1 MEYSRP
7 IISIC
12 IPTNGATKW
21 VIPTLKG
28 LYSQG
33 VDLSLFDVVITDNGE
48 NSNLKDELKQFDYSN
63 LFYYKTD
70 DKGFLN
76 LITSLKL
83 GNGIYHKMLNHR
95 SILEPNALKNWI
107 SLIEKYKLTKPVI
120 YCSNGSIIND
130 EITECKNLDEF
141 VRNLHYMCTWSGGI
155 GIWDEDIESLNEIKY
170 NEMFPNTS
178 LLFEHRQHSDY
189 IIYNKIFEVQQDGQG
204 KGCYN
209 LFNTFA
215 VVFPSMLKDLLC
227 RGRITSRTYDKVLKD
242 LYRCLQDFYMQF
254 VLRSQDKSFDLT
266 GIHKSLTT
274 YYSEKDYLRMMYYCH
289 KIYYCEKIKD
299 ILTCA
304 KRKILGWKQN
314 N

>member
-1 MEYSRP
+1 MEYSKP

-28 LYSQG
+28 IYSQG
-33 VDLSLFDVVITDNGE
+33 VDLSLFDVVIADNGE
-48 NSNLKDELKQFDYSN
+48 NSDLKEELKQFDYSN
-63 LFYYKTD
+63 LSYNKTD
-70 DKGFLN
+70 NKGFLN

-95 SILEPNALKNWI
+95 SILEPNALKDWI
-107 SLIEKYKLTKPVI
+107 SLVEKYRLTKPVI
-120 YCSNGSIIND
+120 YCSNGSITNG

-141 VRNLHYMCTWSGGI
+141 VFNLHYMCTWSGGI
-155 GIWDEDIESLNEIKY
+155 GIWDNDIESLNEIKY

-178 LLFEHRQHSDY
+178 LLFEHRQHSNY
-189 IIYNKIFEVQQDGQG
+189 IIYNKKFEVQQCGQG
-204 KGCYN
+204 KGKYN

-215 VVFPSMLKDLLC
+215 VVFPDMLNDLLL
-227 RGRITSRTYDKVLKD
+227 RGRITSRTYNKVLED

-254 VLRSQDKSFDLT
+254 VLKSLDKSFDLT

-274 YYSEKDYLRMMYYCH
+274 YYSERDYWRMMYYCH
-289 KIYYCEKIKD
+289 KIYYYEKIMS
-299 ILTCA
+299 ILTCT